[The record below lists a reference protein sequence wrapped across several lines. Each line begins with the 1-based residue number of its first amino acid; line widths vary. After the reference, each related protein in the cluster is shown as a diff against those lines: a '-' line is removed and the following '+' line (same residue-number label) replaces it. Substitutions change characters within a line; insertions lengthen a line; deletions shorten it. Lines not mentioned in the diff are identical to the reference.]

1 MRYDISRDVI
11 CYGFFMRL
19 LKCGI
24 VVVLLGVILF
34 MVKDDIRYVYQLI
47 LKYGDKPSALALSS
61 YKAVIQQ
68 KPVAAVKS
76 NLSGLTYSAEDRMLF
91 AVINN
96 PPELVWLTTEGQL
109 VGRMPLQGIHD
120 PESIAWSGGN
130 QFLIGSEKDGAVY
143 KTQVDIQRGAMQI
156 ISTVKLEG
164 YDKAKNK
171 GLEGTAWDAKNERL
185 YAAKERKPIV
195 IKEVEMSKNGIT
207 RVLPSAI
214 TASVSD
220 VSGLEY
226 YAPTDSLLVLS
237 DESKM
242 ILEVSS
248 EWRVRDR
255 LFLTAEWSGLREDI
269 PQPEGIAM
277 DNENNLYIVSE
288 PNLFYKFSRDIQND
302 KNVFLLS
309 HHAKT
314 EQGY

>member
-1 MRYDISRDVI
+1 
-11 CYGFFMRL
+11 MRL
-19 LKCGI
+19 LKRVI

-34 MVKDDIRYVYQLI
+34 MVRDDIRYVYQL

-68 KPVAAVKS
+68 KPVAGVKS

-130 QFLIGSEKDGAVY
+130 QFQIGSEKDGAVY
-143 KTQVDIQRGAMQI
+143 KTQVDIQRGTMQI
-156 ISTVKLEG
+156 ISMVKLEG

-185 YAAKERKPIV
+185 YAAKERKPIM

-207 RVLPSAI
+207 RALPSAI

-226 YAPTDSLLVLS
+226 HAPTDSLLVLS

-255 LFLTAEWSGLREDI
+255 LFLTAEWSGLRDDI

-288 PNLFYKFSRDIQND
+288 PNLFYKFSCDIQND
-302 KNVFLLS
+302 
-309 HHAKT
+309 
-314 EQGY
+314 

>member
-1 MRYDISRDVI
+1 
-11 CYGFFMRL
+11 MRL
-19 LKCGI
+19 LKRVI

-34 MVKDDIRYVYQLI
+34 MVRDDIRYVYQLI

-68 KPVAAVKS
+68 KPVAGVES

-120 PESIAWSGGN
+120 PESIAWSGDN
-130 QFLIGSEKDGAVY
+130 QFQIGSEKDGAVY
-143 KTQVDIQRGAMQI
+143 KTQVDIQRGTMQI
-156 ISTVKLEG
+156 ISMVKLEG

-185 YAAKERKPIV
+185 YAAKERKPIM

-207 RVLPSAI
+207 RALPSAI

-226 YAPTDSLLVLS
+226 HAPTNSLLVLS

-255 LFLTAEWSGLREDI
+255 LFLTAEWSGLRDDI

-288 PNLFYKFSRDIQND
+288 PNLFYKFSCDIQND
-302 KNVFLLS
+302 
-309 HHAKT
+309 
-314 EQGY
+314 

>member
-1 MRYDISRDVI
+1 MRYDISRDAI

-19 LKCGI
+19 LKRVI

-34 MVKDDIRYVYQLI
+34 MVRDDIRYVYQLI

-68 KPVAAVKS
+68 KPVAGVKS
-76 NLSGLTYSAEDRMLF
+76 NLSSLTYSAEDRMLF

-130 QFLIGSEKDGAVY
+130 QFQIGSEKDGAVY
-143 KTQVDIQRGAMQI
+143 KTQVDIQRGTMQI
-156 ISTVKLEG
+156 ISMVKLEG

-207 RVLPSAI
+207 RALPSAI

-226 YAPTDSLLVLS
+226 HAPTDSLLVLS

-255 LFLTAEWSGLREDI
+255 LFLTAEWSGLRDDI

-288 PNLFYKFSRDIQND
+288 PNLFYKFSCDIQND
-302 KNVFLLS
+302 
-309 HHAKT
+309 
-314 EQGY
+314 

>member
-1 MRYDISRDVI
+1 
-11 CYGFFMRL
+11 MRL

-24 VVVLLGVILF
+24 VVVLLSVILF

-130 QFLIGSEKDGAVY
+130 QFQIGSEKDGAVY
-143 KTQVDIQRGAMQI
+143 KIQVDIQRGAMQI
-156 ISTVKLEG
+156 ISMVKLEG

-195 IKEVEMSKNGIT
+195 IKEVEMNKNGIT

>member
-1 MRYDISRDVI
+1 
-11 CYGFFMRL
+11 MRL
-19 LKCGI
+19 LKRVI
-24 VVVLLGVILF
+24 VVVLLSVILF
-34 MVKDDIRYVYQLI
+34 MVRDDIRYVYQLI

-68 KPVAAVKS
+68 KPVAGVES

-130 QFLIGSEKDGAVY
+130 QFQIGSEKDGAVY
-143 KTQVDIQRGAMQI
+143 KTQVDIQRGTMQI
-156 ISTVKLEG
+156 ISMVKLEG

-185 YAAKERKPIV
+185 YVAKERKPIM

-207 RVLPSAI
+207 RALPSAI

-226 YAPTDSLLVLS
+226 HAPTDSLLVLS

-255 LFLTAEWSGLREDI
+255 LFLTAEWSGLRDDI

-288 PNLFYKFSRDIQND
+288 PNLFYKFSCDIQND
-302 KNVFLLS
+302 
-309 HHAKT
+309 
-314 EQGY
+314 

>member
-1 MRYDISRDVI
+1 
-11 CYGFFMRL
+11 MRL
-19 LKCGI
+19 LKRVI

-34 MVKDDIRYVYQLI
+34 MVRDDIRYVYQLI

-68 KPVAAVKS
+68 KPVAGVES

-96 PPELVWLTTEGQL
+96 PPELVWLTTEGPL

-130 QFLIGSEKDGAVY
+130 QFQIGSEKDGAVY
-143 KTQVDIQRGAMQI
+143 KTQVDIQRGTMQI
-156 ISTVKLEG
+156 ISMVKLEG

-185 YAAKERKPIV
+185 YAAKERKPIM

-207 RVLPSAI
+207 RALPSAI

-226 YAPTDSLLVLS
+226 HAPTNSLLVLS

-255 LFLTAEWSGLREDI
+255 LFLTAEWSGLRDDI

-288 PNLFYKFSRDIQND
+288 PNLFYKFSCDIQND
-302 KNVFLLS
+302 
-309 HHAKT
+309 
-314 EQGY
+314 

>member
-1 MRYDISRDVI
+1 MRYDISRDAI

-19 LKCGI
+19 LKRVI

-34 MVKDDIRYVYQLI
+34 MVRDDIRYVYQLI

-68 KPVAAVKS
+68 KPVAGVKS

-120 PESIAWSGGN
+120 PES
-130 QFLIGSEKDGAVY
+130 VY

-156 ISTVKLEG
+156 ISMVKLEG

-185 YAAKERKPIV
+185 YAAKERKPIM

-207 RVLPSAI
+207 RALPSAI

-226 YAPTDSLLVLS
+226 HAPTDSLLVLS

-255 LFLTAEWSGLREDI
+255 LFLTAEWSGLRDDI

-288 PNLFYKFSRDIQND
+288 PNLFYKFSCDIQND
-302 KNVFLLS
+302 
-309 HHAKT
+309 
-314 EQGY
+314 

>member
-1 MRYDISRDVI
+1 
-11 CYGFFMRL
+11 MRL
-19 LKCGI
+19 LKRVI

-34 MVKDDIRYVYQLI
+34 MVRDDIRYVYQLI

-68 KPVAAVKS
+68 KTVAGVKS

-130 QFLIGSEKDGAVY
+130 QFQIGSEKDGAVY
-143 KTQVDIQRGAMQI
+143 KTQVDIQRGTMQI
-156 ISTVKLEG
+156 ISMVKLEG

-207 RVLPSAI
+207 RALPSAI

-226 YAPTDSLLVLS
+226 HAPTDSLLVLS

-255 LFLTAEWSGLREDI
+255 LFLTAEWSGLRDDI

-288 PNLFYKFSRDIQND
+288 PNLFYKFSCDIQND
-302 KNVFLLS
+302 
-309 HHAKT
+309 
-314 EQGY
+314 

>member
-1 MRYDISRDVI
+1 MRYDISRGAI

-19 LKCGI
+19 LKRVI

-34 MVKDDIRYVYQLI
+34 MVRDDIRYVYQLI

-68 KPVAAVKS
+68 KPVAGVES

-130 QFLIGSEKDGAVY
+130 QFQIGSEKDGAVY
-143 KTQVDIQRGAMQI
+143 KTQVDIQRGTMQI
-156 ISTVKLEG
+156 ISMVKLEG

-185 YAAKERKPIV
+185 YAAKERKPIM

-207 RVLPSAI
+207 RALPSAI

-226 YAPTDSLLVLS
+226 HAPTNSLLVLS

-255 LFLTAEWSGLREDI
+255 LFLTAEWSGLRDDI

-288 PNLFYKFSRDIQND
+288 PNLFYKSSCDIQND
-302 KNVFLLS
+302 
-309 HHAKT
+309 
-314 EQGY
+314 

>member
-1 MRYDISRDVI
+1 MRYDISRDAI

-19 LKCGI
+19 LKRVI

-34 MVKDDIRYVYQLI
+34 MVRDDIRYVYQLI

-68 KPVAAVKS
+68 KPVAGVKS
-76 NLSGLTYSAEDRMLF
+76 NLSGLTYSTEDRMLF

-130 QFLIGSEKDGAVY
+130 QFQIGSEKDGAVY

-156 ISTVKLEG
+156 ISMVKLEG

-185 YAAKERKPIV
+185 YAAKERKPIM

-207 RVLPSAI
+207 RALPSAI

-226 YAPTDSLLVLS
+226 HAPTDSLLVLS

-255 LFLTAEWSGLREDI
+255 LFLTAEWSGLRDDI

-288 PNLFYKFSRDIQND
+288 PNLFYKFSCDIQND
-302 KNVFLLS
+302 
-309 HHAKT
+309 
-314 EQGY
+314 

>member
-47 LKYGDKPSALALSS
+47 LKYGDKPSALALNS

-68 KPVAAVKS
+68 KPVSAVKS

-130 QFLIGSEKDGAVY
+130 QFQIGSEKDGAVY

>member
-1 MRYDISRDVI
+1 
-11 CYGFFMRL
+11 MRL

-68 KPVAAVKS
+68 KPVAVVKS

-130 QFLIGSEKDGAVY
+130 QFQIGSEKDGAVY
-143 KTQVDIQRGAMQI
+143 KIQVDIQRGAMQI
-156 ISTVKLEG
+156 ISMVKLEG

>member
-1 MRYDISRDVI
+1 
-11 CYGFFMRL
+11 MRL
-19 LKCGI
+19 LKRVI

-34 MVKDDIRYVYQLI
+34 MVRDDIRYVYQLI

-68 KPVAAVKS
+68 KPVAGVES

-130 QFLIGSEKDGAVY
+130 QFQIGSEKDGAVY
-143 KTQVDIQRGAMQI
+143 KTQVDIQRGTMQI
-156 ISTVKLEG
+156 ISMVKLED

-185 YAAKERKPIV
+185 YAAKERKPIM

-207 RVLPSAI
+207 RALPSAI

-226 YAPTDSLLVLS
+226 HAPTDSLLVLS

-255 LFLTAEWSGLREDI
+255 LFLTAEWSGLRDDI

-288 PNLFYKFSRDIQND
+288 PNLFYKFSCDIQND
-302 KNVFLLS
+302 
-309 HHAKT
+309 
-314 EQGY
+314 

>member
-1 MRYDISRDVI
+1 M
-11 CYGFFMRL
+11 
-19 LKCGI
+19 
-24 VVVLLGVILF
+24 
-34 MVKDDIRYVYQLI
+34 
-47 LKYGDKPSALALSS
+47 
-61 YKAVIQQ
+61 
-68 KPVAAVKS
+68 
-76 NLSGLTYSAEDRMLF
+76 
-91 AVINN
+91 
-96 PPELVWLTTEGQL
+96 
-109 VGRMPLQGIHD
+109 QGIHD

-130 QFLIGSEKDGAVY
+130 QFQIGSEKDGAVY

-156 ISTVKLEG
+156 ISMVKLEG

-185 YAAKERKPIV
+185 YATKERKPIM

-207 RVLPSAI
+207 RALPSAI

-226 YAPTDSLLVLS
+226 HAPTDSLLVLS

-255 LFLTAEWSGLREDI
+255 LFLTAEWSGLRDDI

-288 PNLFYKFSRDIQND
+288 PNLFYKFSCDIQND
-302 KNVFLLS
+302 
-309 HHAKT
+309 
-314 EQGY
+314 

>member
-1 MRYDISRDVI
+1 
-11 CYGFFMRL
+11 MRL
-19 LKCGI
+19 LKRVI

-34 MVKDDIRYVYQLI
+34 MVRDDIRYVYQLI

-68 KPVAAVKS
+68 KPVAGVKS

-109 VGRMPLQGIHD
+109 VGRMPLQG
-120 PESIAWSGGN
+120 N
-130 QFLIGSEKDGAVY
+130 QFQIGSEKDGAVY
-143 KTQVDIQRGAMQI
+143 KTQVDIQRGTMQI
-156 ISTVKLEG
+156 ISMVKLEG

-185 YAAKERKPIV
+185 YAAKERKPIM

-207 RVLPSAI
+207 RALPSAI

-226 YAPTDSLLVLS
+226 HAPTDSLLVLS

-255 LFLTAEWSGLREDI
+255 LFLTAEWSGLRDDI

-288 PNLFYKFSRDIQND
+288 PNLFYKFSCDIQND
-302 KNVFLLS
+302 
-309 HHAKT
+309 
-314 EQGY
+314 

>member
-1 MRYDISRDVI
+1 MRYDISRGAI

-19 LKCGI
+19 LKRVI

-34 MVKDDIRYVYQLI
+34 MVRDDIRYVYQLI

-68 KPVAAVKS
+68 KPVAGVES

-130 QFLIGSEKDGAVY
+130 QFQIGSEKDGAVY
-143 KTQVDIQRGAMQI
+143 KTQVDIQRGTMQI
-156 ISTVKLEG
+156 ISMVKLEG

-171 GLEGTAWDAKNERL
+171 GLEGMAWDAKNERL
-185 YAAKERKPIV
+185 YAAKERKPIM

-207 RVLPSAI
+207 RALPSAI

-226 YAPTDSLLVLS
+226 HAPTDSLLVLS

-255 LFLTAEWSGLREDI
+255 LFLTAEWSGLRDDI

-288 PNLFYKFSRDIQND
+288 PNLFYKFSCDIQND
-302 KNVFLLS
+302 
-309 HHAKT
+309 
-314 EQGY
+314 

>member
-1 MRYDISRDVI
+1 
-11 CYGFFMRL
+11 MRL
-19 LKCGI
+19 LKRVI

-34 MVKDDIRYVYQLI
+34 MVRDDIRYVYQLI

-68 KPVAAVKS
+68 KPVAGVES

-130 QFLIGSEKDGAVY
+130 QFQIGSEKDGAVY
-143 KTQVDIQRGAMQI
+143 KTQVDIQRGTMQI
-156 ISTVKLEG
+156 ISMVKLEG

-185 YAAKERKPIV
+185 YAAKERKPII

-207 RVLPSAI
+207 RALPSAI

-226 YAPTDSLLVLS
+226 HAPTDSLLVLS

-255 LFLTAEWSGLREDI
+255 LFLTAEWSGLRDDI

-288 PNLFYKFSRDIQND
+288 PNLFYKFSCDIQND
-302 KNVFLLS
+302 
-309 HHAKT
+309 
-314 EQGY
+314 

>member
-1 MRYDISRDVI
+1 MRYDISRGAI

-19 LKCGI
+19 LKRVI

-34 MVKDDIRYVYQLI
+34 MVRDDIRYVYQLI

-68 KPVAAVKS
+68 KPVAGVES

-130 QFLIGSEKDGAVY
+130 QFQIGSEKDGAVY
-143 KTQVDIQRGAMQI
+143 KTQVDIQRGTMQI
-156 ISTVKLEG
+156 ISMVKLEG

-185 YAAKERKPIV
+185 YAAKERKPIM

-207 RVLPSAI
+207 RALPSAI

-226 YAPTDSLLVLS
+226 HAPTDSLLVLS

-255 LFLTAEWSGLREDI
+255 LFLTAEWSGLRDDI

-277 DNENNLYIVSE
+277 D
-288 PNLFYKFSRDIQND
+288 
-302 KNVFLLS
+302 
-309 HHAKT
+309 
-314 EQGY
+314 

>member
-1 MRYDISRDVI
+1 MRYDISRGAI

-19 LKCGI
+19 LKRVI
-24 VVVLLGVILF
+24 VVVLFGVILF
-34 MVKDDIRYVYQLI
+34 MVRDDIRYVYQLI

-68 KPVAAVKS
+68 KPVAGVES

-130 QFLIGSEKDGAVY
+130 QFQIGSEKDGAVY
-143 KTQVDIQRGAMQI
+143 KTQVDIQRGTMQI
-156 ISTVKLEG
+156 ISMVKLEG

-185 YAAKERKPIV
+185 YAAKERKPIM

-207 RVLPSAI
+207 RALPSAI

-226 YAPTDSLLVLS
+226 HAPTDSLLVLS

-255 LFLTAEWSGLREDI
+255 LFLTAEWSGLRDDI

-288 PNLFYKFSRDIQND
+288 PNLFYKFSCDIQND
-302 KNVFLLS
+302 
-309 HHAKT
+309 
-314 EQGY
+314 

>member
-1 MRYDISRDVI
+1 MRYDISRDAI

-19 LKCGI
+19 LKRVI

-34 MVKDDIRYVYQLI
+34 MVRDDIRYVYQLI

-68 KPVAAVKS
+68 KPVAGVKS
-76 NLSGLTYSAEDRMLF
+76 NLSGLIYSAEDRMLF

-130 QFLIGSEKDGAVY
+130 QFQIGSEKDGAVY
-143 KTQVDIQRGAMQI
+143 KTQVDIQRGTMQI
-156 ISTVKLEG
+156 ISMVKLEG

-185 YAAKERKPIV
+185 YAAKERKPIM

-207 RVLPSAI
+207 RALPSAI

-226 YAPTDSLLVLS
+226 HAPTDSLLVLS

-255 LFLTAEWSGLREDI
+255 LFLTAEWSGLRDDI

-288 PNLFYKFSRDIQND
+288 PNLFYKFSCDIQND
-302 KNVFLLS
+302 
-309 HHAKT
+309 
-314 EQGY
+314 

>member
-1 MRYDISRDVI
+1 MRYDISRGAI

-19 LKCGI
+19 LKHVI

-34 MVKDDIRYVYQLI
+34 MVRDDIRYVYQLI

-68 KPVAAVKS
+68 KPVAGVES

-130 QFLIGSEKDGAVY
+130 QFQIGSEKDGAVY
-143 KTQVDIQRGAMQI
+143 KTQVDIQRGTMQI
-156 ISTVKLEG
+156 ISMVKLEG

-185 YAAKERKPIV
+185 YAAKERKPIM

-207 RVLPSAI
+207 RALPSAI

-226 YAPTDSLLVLS
+226 HAPTDSLLVLS

-255 LFLTAEWSGLREDI
+255 LFLTAEWSGLRDDI

-288 PNLFYKFSRDIQND
+288 PNLFYKFSCDIQND
-302 KNVFLLS
+302 
-309 HHAKT
+309 
-314 EQGY
+314 

>member
-1 MRYDISRDVI
+1 MRYDISRDAI

-19 LKCGI
+19 LKRVI

-34 MVKDDIRYVYQLI
+34 MVRDDIRYVYQLI

-68 KPVAAVKS
+68 KTVAGVKS

-109 VGRMPLQGIHD
+109 IGRMPLQGIHD

-130 QFLIGSEKDGAVY
+130 QFQIGSEKDGAVY
-143 KTQVDIQRGAMQI
+143 KTQVDIQRGTMQI
-156 ISTVKLEG
+156 ISMVKLEG

-185 YAAKERKPIV
+185 YAAKERKPIM

-207 RVLPSAI
+207 RALPSAI

-226 YAPTDSLLVLS
+226 HAPTDSLLVLS

-255 LFLTAEWSGLREDI
+255 LFLTAEWSGLRDDI

-288 PNLFYKFSRDIQND
+288 PNLFYKFSCDIQND
-302 KNVFLLS
+302 
-309 HHAKT
+309 
-314 EQGY
+314 

>member
-1 MRYDISRDVI
+1 
-11 CYGFFMRL
+11 MRL

-156 ISTVKLEG
+156 ISMVKLEG

-195 IKEVEMSKNGIT
+195 INEVEMSKNGIT

>member
-1 MRYDISRDVI
+1 MRYDISRGTI

-19 LKCGI
+19 LKRVI

-34 MVKDDIRYVYQLI
+34 MVRDDIRYVYQLI

-68 KPVAAVKS
+68 KPVAGVES

-130 QFLIGSEKDGAVY
+130 QFQIGSEKDGAVY
-143 KTQVDIQRGAMQI
+143 KTQVDIQRGTMQI
-156 ISTVKLEG
+156 ISMVKLEG

-185 YAAKERKPIV
+185 YAAKERKPIM

-207 RVLPSAI
+207 RALPSAI

-226 YAPTDSLLVLS
+226 HAPTDSLLVLS

-255 LFLTAEWSGLREDI
+255 LFLTAEWSGLRDDI

-288 PNLFYKFSRDIQND
+288 PNLFYKFSCDIQND
-302 KNVFLLS
+302 
-309 HHAKT
+309 
-314 EQGY
+314 

>member
-1 MRYDISRDVI
+1 MRYDISRGAI

-19 LKCGI
+19 LKRVI

-34 MVKDDIRYVYQLI
+34 MVRDDIRYVYQLI

-68 KPVAAVKS
+68 KPVAGVKS

-130 QFLIGSEKDGAVY
+130 QFQIGSEKDGAVY

-156 ISTVKLEG
+156 ISMVKLEG

-185 YAAKERKPIV
+185 YAAKERKPIM

-207 RVLPSAI
+207 RASPSAI

-226 YAPTDSLLVLS
+226 HAPTDSLLVLS

-255 LFLTAEWSGLREDI
+255 LFLTAEWSGLRDDI

-288 PNLFYKFSRDIQND
+288 PNLFYKFSCDIQND
-302 KNVFLLS
+302 
-309 HHAKT
+309 
-314 EQGY
+314 

>member
-1 MRYDISRDVI
+1 
-11 CYGFFMRL
+11 MRL
-19 LKCGI
+19 LKRVI

-34 MVKDDIRYVYQLI
+34 MVRDDIRYVYQLI

-68 KPVAAVKS
+68 KPVAGVKS

-130 QFLIGSEKDGAVY
+130 QFQIGSEKDGAVY

-156 ISTVKLEG
+156 ISMVKLEG

-185 YAAKERKPIV
+185 YAAKERKPIM
-195 IKEVEMSKNGIT
+195 IKEVEMRKNGIT
-207 RVLPSAI
+207 RALPSAI

-226 YAPTDSLLVLS
+226 HAPTDSLLVLS

-248 EWRVRDR
+248 EWRVARSIVPDGGVVRAQRRYPPARRDCH
-255 LFLTAEWSGLREDI
+255 G
-269 PQPEGIAM
+269 
-277 DNENNLYIVSE
+277 
-288 PNLFYKFSRDIQND
+288 
-302 KNVFLLS
+302 
-309 HHAKT
+309 
-314 EQGY
+314 

>member
-1 MRYDISRDVI
+1 MRYDISRGAI

-19 LKCGI
+19 LKRVI

-34 MVKDDIRYVYQLI
+34 MVRDDIRYVYQLI

-68 KPVAAVKS
+68 KPVAGVKS

-130 QFLIGSEKDGAVY
+130 QFQIGSEKDGAVY
-143 KTQVDIQRGAMQI
+143 KTQVDIQRGTMQI
-156 ISTVKLEG
+156 ISMVKLEG

-185 YAAKERKPIV
+185 YVAKERKPIM

-207 RVLPSAI
+207 RALPSAI

-226 YAPTDSLLVLS
+226 HAPTDSLLVLS

-255 LFLTAEWSGLREDI
+255 LFLTAEWSG
-269 PQPEGIAM
+269 
-277 DNENNLYIVSE
+277 SE
-288 PNLFYKFSRDIQND
+288 TISPNQKGLPWIMKIICI
-302 KNVFLLS
+302 L
-309 HHAKT
+309 
-314 EQGY
+314 

>member
-1 MRYDISRDVI
+1 
-11 CYGFFMRL
+11 MRL
-19 LKCGI
+19 LKRVI

-34 MVKDDIRYVYQLI
+34 MVRDDIRYVYQLI

-68 KPVAAVKS
+68 KPVAGVES

-130 QFLIGSEKDGAVY
+130 QFQIGSEKDGAVY
-143 KTQVDIQRGAMQI
+143 KTQVDIQRGTMQI
-156 ISTVKLEG
+156 ISMVKLEG

-185 YAAKERKPIV
+185 YAEKERKPIM

-207 RVLPSAI
+207 RALPSAI

-226 YAPTDSLLVLS
+226 HAPTNSLLVLS

-255 LFLTAEWSGLREDI
+255 LFLTAEWSGLRDDI

-288 PNLFYKFSRDIQND
+288 PNLFYKFSCDIQND
-302 KNVFLLS
+302 
-309 HHAKT
+309 
-314 EQGY
+314 

>member
-1 MRYDISRDVI
+1 MRYDISRGAI

-19 LKCGI
+19 LKRVI

-34 MVKDDIRYVYQLI
+34 MVRDDIRYVYQLI

-68 KPVAAVKS
+68 KPVAGVKS
-76 NLSGLTYSAEDRMLF
+76 NLSGLAYSAEDRMLF

-130 QFLIGSEKDGAVY
+130 QFQIGSEKDGAVY

-156 ISTVKLEG
+156 ISMVKLEG

-185 YAAKERKPIV
+185 YAAKERKPIM

-207 RVLPSAI
+207 RALPSAI

-226 YAPTDSLLVLS
+226 HAPTDSLLVLS

-255 LFLTAEWSGLREDI
+255 LFLTAEWSGLRDDI

-288 PNLFYKFSRDIQND
+288 P
-302 KNVFLLS
+302 
-309 HHAKT
+309 
-314 EQGY
+314 

>member
-1 MRYDISRDVI
+1 
-11 CYGFFMRL
+11 MRL
-19 LKCGI
+19 LKRCI
-24 VVVLLGVILF
+24 VVVLFGVILF
-34 MVKDDIRYVYQLI
+34 MVRDDIRYVYQLI
-47 LKYGDKPSALALSS
+47 LKYGDKPSALTLSG

-68 KPVAAVKS
+68 KPIAGIKS

-120 PESIAWSGGN
+120 PESIAWRSGGN
-130 QFLIGSEKDGAVY
+130 QFQIGSEEEGAVY
-143 KTQVDIQRGAMQI
+143 KTQVDIQRGVMQI
-156 ISTVKLEG
+156 ISMVKLEG

-185 YAAKERKPIV
+185 YAAKEKKPIV
-195 IKEVEMSKNGIT
+195 IKAVEVRKNTIT
-207 RVLPSAI
+207 SSLPSTV
-214 TASVSD
+214 TASISD

-277 DNENNLYIVSE
+277 DDDDNLYIVSE
-288 PNLFYKFSRDIQND
+288 PNLFYKFSRDTQHD
-302 KNVFLLS
+302 QDLFLLS
-309 HHAKT
+309 HHDKG
-314 EQGY
+314 EQSY

>member
-1 MRYDISRDVI
+1 
-11 CYGFFMRL
+11 MRL
-19 LKCGI
+19 LKRVI

-34 MVKDDIRYVYQLI
+34 MVRDDIRYVYQLI

-68 KPVAAVKS
+68 KPVAGVES

-130 QFLIGSEKDGAVY
+130 QFQIGSEKDGAVY
-143 KTQVDIQRGAMQI
+143 KTQVDIQRGTMQI
-156 ISTVKLEG
+156 ISMVKLEG

-185 YAAKERKPIV
+185 YAAKERKPIM

-207 RVLPSAI
+207 RALPSAI

-226 YAPTDSLLVLS
+226 HAPTDSLLVLS

-255 LFLTAEWSGLREDI
+255 LFLTAEWSGLRDDI
-269 PQPEGIAM
+269 PQLEGIAM

-288 PNLFYKFSRDIQND
+288 PNLFYKFSCDIQND
-302 KNVFLLS
+302 
-309 HHAKT
+309 
-314 EQGY
+314 

>member
-1 MRYDISRDVI
+1 MRYDISRGAI

-19 LKCGI
+19 LKRVI

-34 MVKDDIRYVYQLI
+34 MVRDDIRYVYQLI

-68 KPVAAVKS
+68 KPVAGVES

-130 QFLIGSEKDGAVY
+130 QFQIGSEKDGAVY
-143 KTQVDIQRGAMQI
+143 KTQVDIQRGTMQI
-156 ISTVKLEG
+156 ISMVKLEG

-185 YAAKERKPIV
+185 YVAKERKPIM

-207 RVLPSAI
+207 RALPSAI

-226 YAPTDSLLVLS
+226 HAPTDSLLVLS

-255 LFLTAEWSGLREDI
+255 LFLTAEWSGLRDDI

-288 PNLFYKFSRDIQND
+288 PNLFYKFSCDIQ
-302 KNVFLLS
+302 
-309 HHAKT
+309 
-314 EQGY
+314 

>member
-1 MRYDISRDVI
+1 MRYGISRGVI

-68 KPVAAVKS
+68 KPVAGVKS
-76 NLSGLTYSAEDRMLF
+76 NLSGLTYSTEDRMLF

-109 VGRMPLQGIHD
+109 VGRMPLLGIHD
-120 PESIAWSGGN
+120 PESIAWIGGN
-130 QFLIGSEKDGAVY
+130 QFQIGSEKDGAVY
-143 KTQVDIQRGAMQI
+143 KTQVDIQSGAMQI
-156 ISTVKLEG
+156 ISMVKLEG

-195 IKEVEMSKNGIT
+195 IKEVEMSKNGIV
-207 RVLPSAI
+207 RVLPSTV
-214 TASVSD
+214 TASISD

-226 YAPTDSLLVLS
+226 YAPTNSLLVLS

-288 PNLFYKFSRDIQND
+288 PNLFYKFTRDIQSD
-302 KNVFLLS
+302 QNVFLLS
-309 HHAKT
+309 HRAKT

>member
-156 ISTVKLEG
+156 ISMVKLEG

-269 PQPEGIAM
+269 PQPEGIAI

>member
-1 MRYDISRDVI
+1 
-11 CYGFFMRL
+11 MRL
-19 LKCGI
+19 LKRVI

-34 MVKDDIRYVYQLI
+34 MVRDDIRYVYQLI

-68 KPVAAVKS
+68 KTVAGVKS

-130 QFLIGSEKDGAVY
+130 QFQIGSEKDGAVY
-143 KTQVDIQRGAMQI
+143 KTQVDIQRGTMQI
-156 ISTVKLEG
+156 ISMVKLEG

-185 YAAKERKPIV
+185 YAAKERKPIM

-207 RVLPSAI
+207 RALPSAI

-220 VSGLEY
+220 LSGLEY
-226 YAPTDSLLVLS
+226 HAPTDSLLVLS

-255 LFLTAEWSGLREDI
+255 LFLTAEWSGLRDDI

-288 PNLFYKFSRDIQND
+288 PNLFYKFSCDIQND
-302 KNVFLLS
+302 
-309 HHAKT
+309 
-314 EQGY
+314 

>member
-1 MRYDISRDVI
+1 
-11 CYGFFMRL
+11 MRL
-19 LKCGI
+19 LKRVI

-34 MVKDDIRYVYQLI
+34 MVRDDIRYVYQLI

-68 KPVAAVKS
+68 KTVAGVKS

-130 QFLIGSEKDGAVY
+130 QFQIGSEKDGAVY
-143 KTQVDIQRGAMQI
+143 KTQVDIQRGTMQI
-156 ISTVKLEG
+156 ISMVKLEG

-185 YAAKERKPIV
+185 YVAKERKPIM

-207 RVLPSAI
+207 RALPSAI

-226 YAPTDSLLVLS
+226 HAPTDSLLVLS

-255 LFLTAEWSGLREDI
+255 LFLTAEWSGLRDDI

-288 PNLFYKFSRDIQND
+288 PNLFYKFSCDIQND
-302 KNVFLLS
+302 
-309 HHAKT
+309 
-314 EQGY
+314 

>member
-1 MRYDISRDVI
+1 
-11 CYGFFMRL
+11 MRL
-19 LKCGI
+19 LKRVI
-24 VVVLLGVILF
+24 VVVLFGVILF
-34 MVKDDIRYVYQLI
+34 MVRDDIRYVYQLI

-68 KPVAAVKS
+68 KPVAGVES

-130 QFLIGSEKDGAVY
+130 QFQIGSEKDGAVY
-143 KTQVDIQRGAMQI
+143 KTQVDIQRGTMQI
-156 ISTVKLEG
+156 ISMVKLEG

-185 YAAKERKPIV
+185 YAAKERKPIM

-207 RVLPSAI
+207 RALPSAI

-226 YAPTDSLLVLS
+226 HAPTDSLLVLS

-255 LFLTAEWSGLREDI
+255 LFLTAEWSGLRDDI

-288 PNLFYKFSRDIQND
+288 PNLFYKFSCDIQND
-302 KNVFLLS
+302 
-309 HHAKT
+309 
-314 EQGY
+314 